1 MELLAARW
9 RRTPKMGRVGMGDVE
24 ARRGTRR
31 TSERGLVLDFNILE
45 ESGACGSRQRHGS
58 HLGRRSDTFPLGG
71 HDFPT
76 PDLCSEKRALF
87 ICTQVPF
94 PVVQIYDFICICKSV
109 PQENESDARPLARL
123 Y

>member
-45 ESGACGSRQRHGS
+45 ESGACGSRQRLGS
-58 HLGRRSDTFPLGG
+58 HLGRRRAARTAFRLRGPCVFHPGLRFG
-71 HDFPT
+71 
-76 PDLCSEKRALF
+76 KRA
-87 ICTQVPF
+87 
-94 PVVQIYDFICICKSV
+94 S
-109 PQENESDARPLARL
+109 
-123 Y
+123 